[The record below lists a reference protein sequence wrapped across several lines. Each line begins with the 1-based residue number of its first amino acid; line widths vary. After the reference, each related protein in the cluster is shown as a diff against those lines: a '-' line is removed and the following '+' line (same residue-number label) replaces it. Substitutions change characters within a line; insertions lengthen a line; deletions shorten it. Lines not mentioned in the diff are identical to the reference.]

1 VRGMGTFWRLP
12 SAKLLRNM
20 YLRIHETRRCA
31 VVRALS
37 GLRLP
42 EVVELGPLSCKTLVF
57 EHAT

>member
-1 VRGMGTFWRLP
+1 MGTFWRLP